1 VEATDPRSDMGFLDD
16 AKKLVDEHDEQVDEA
31 IEKAGDLADDKTGGK
46 YADQIDKAQDF
57 AEEKTGD
64 GDTAR

>member
-1 VEATDPRSDMGFLDD
+1 MGFLDD
-16 AKKLVDEHDEQVDEA
+16 AKKLVSEHDEQVDDA

-57 AEEKTGD
+57 AQEKTGD

>member
-1 VEATDPRSDMGFLDD
+1 MGFLDD
-16 AKKLVDEHDEQVDEA
+16 AKGFVDEHDEQVDAA
-31 IEKAGDLADDKTGGK
+31 IEKAGDLTDKQTGGK
-46 YADQIDKAQDF
+46 YAGQVDKAQDL

>member
-1 VEATDPRSDMGFLDD
+1 MGFLDD
-16 AKKLVDEHDEQVDEA
+16 AKKMVDEHDEQVDAA
-31 IEKAGDLADDKTGGK
+31 IEKAGDLVDDKTGEK
-46 YADQIDKAQDF
+46 YAGQVDKAQDF

>member
-1 VEATDPRSDMGFLDD
+1 MGFLDD

-46 YADQIDKAQDF
+46 YADQIDKAQDL

>member
-1 VEATDPRSDMGFLDD
+1 MGFLDD
-16 AKKLVDEHDEQVDEA
+16 AKKLVDEHDEQVDAA
-31 IEKAGDLADDKTGGK
+31 IEKGGDLADDKTGGK